1 MLDMETRLK
10 RIKFMNGA
18 LAKCSSFWT
27 SLGSF
32 AKQRSKPGA
41 FTKQVVKVDGKIIT
55 RLSERSLF
63 SFSSI
68 SSNRGSHYGEERGK
82 EDEKKKYKKKNTNEN
97 NGGGGK
103 PFVSGKASE
112 CNTK

>member
-10 RIKFMNGA
+10 SIKFMNGA
-18 LAKCSSFWT
+18 LAKGSPFWS

-41 FTKQVVKVDGKIIT
+41 FTKQVAKVDGKIIT

-68 SSNRGSHYGEERGK
+68 SSNRGSHCEEERGK
-82 EDEKKKYKKKNTNEN
+82 EDKKKKEI
-97 NGGGGK
+97 
-103 PFVSGKASE
+103 
-112 CNTK
+112 